1 MHQPDRYCIAIIIII
16 IIIIE
21 INNYMVLAH
30 QFNARYSILDTTY
43 PTPPFMCEEGLQHKR
58 LHKSQSHTNILIW
71 AFAQSAL
78 AVEWAILLIWTSVPS
93 GQLTKLRPKQ
103 AGCIGSGHPSVGLWF
118 DIVGKVLTFMLL
130 CVWYY
135 HSVTC
140 GAILSDCDNQC
151 TSWLKRHKACQ
162 QKSICVPLPNRHNL
176 FQNCIVPICH
186 TPHIFA
192 SSRCRR
198 KNQFVGLTFWLSSAY
213 ILSSTEAATWG
224 GPNEF
229 EAAIPKPSSQ
239 KICPQA
245 AFRGNSH
252 TFFVI
257 VQRQPPKV
265 GMK

>member
-1 MHQPDRYCIAIIIII
+1 MILVFIFGFLCGS
-16 IIIIE
+16 
-21 INNYMVLAH
+21 
-30 QFNARYSILDTTY
+30 SIFLTSSEQRNIVQLCTT
-43 PTPPFMCEEGLQHKR
+43 TPPFMCEEGLQHER

-118 DIVGKVLTFMLL
+118 DMVGKVLMFMLL

-162 QKSICVPLPNRHNL
+162 QKSICVPLPCRHNL
-176 FQNCIVPICH
+176 FQNCNVPRYH

-192 SSRCRR
+192 SSRCRQ
-198 KNQFVGLTFWLSSAY
+198 KNEFVGLTF
-213 ILSSTEAATWG
+213 
-224 GPNEF
+224 
-229 EAAIPKPSSQ
+229 
-239 KICPQA
+239 
-245 AFRGNSH
+245 
-252 TFFVI
+252 
-257 VQRQPPKV
+257 
-265 GMK
+265 